1 MSILVRRCKGRFYL
15 TGTARLGLIVFLTTL
30 AISFVGTI
38 WAVYLES
45 FLGSPAKV
53 GFFSAVITL
62 FSFFSYFYITPLVE
76 KSSKSRLFS
85 YSLFLMAVCYLLFAI
100 NKKFYILILLVFI
113 VTLITAI
120 KITSLGIIIKD
131 KAPPKKLSRNEGL
144 MYTFFNISWLVGP
157 LIAGYISQKYGFNII
172 FLLSAIITLISLF
185 YFRISRIQDAN
196 TTKKIDGN
204 LWNNFFAFFNNKERV
219 IAYVLGGGVNL
230 WLIFIYLFVPLFII
244 NSGLGDVWIG
254 YFLFAVAIPTI
265 SFEYFFSKIACKTGF
280 KKMFNVGFLI
290 LSSLSLICF
299 FIGNIYLILGIL
311 AVAGVG
317 VAMIESTTES
327 YFLDL
332 LKTKKD
338 ELRFYG
344 PYNTSIDA
352 NHFIGEFISAVIL
365 VFLPFKFLFVLFG
378 IFMFVLFLI
387 STRIRDVVEDK
398 KIVKCRTAGA

>member
-1 MSILVRRCKGRFYL
+1 MKRCKGRLAL

-30 AISFVGTI
+30 SVSFVGTI

-45 FLGSPAKV
+45 FLGSPARV

-76 KSSKSRLFS
+76 KSSKSKLFA
-85 YSLFLMAVCYLLFAI
+85 YSLFLMAVCYFLFAI

-113 VTLITAI
+113 ITLVTAV

-157 LIAGYISQKYGFNII
+157 LIAGYISQRYGFNII
-172 FLLSAIITLISLF
+172 FLLAALIALVALF
-185 YFRISRIQDAN
+185 YFRLSKIKDAN
-196 TTKKIDGN
+196 ITKKIDGS
-204 LWNNFFAFFNNKERV
+204 LLKNFLDFFSEKERV
-219 IAYVLGGGVNL
+219 IAYVLGGGVSL

-244 NSGLGDVWIG
+244 NSGLGDAWIG
-254 YFLFAVAIPTI
+254 YFLFAVAIPAI
-265 SFEYFFSKIACKTGF
+265 SFEYFFSKLACKTGF
-280 KKMFNVGFLI
+280 KKMFKIGFLI
-290 LSSLSLICF
+290 LSALSFICF

-311 AVAGVG
+311 VIAGIG
-317 VAMIESTTES
+317 IAMIEPTTES

-344 PYNTSIDA
+344 PYNTTIDA
-352 NHFIGEFISAVIL
+352 NQFVGELISAVIL